1 MPTVIFFATYVHHH
15 SRQVASTLA
24 EVLTKAWE
32 VRSKEQDVEAET
44 MFNAADAEIV
54 QVTSPYQKVFA
65 QLVLQLEE
73 GWDFPCCHSELLLSR
88 SNCTKLGFVFS
99 FSGGTYQV
107 VDTFFSLAH
116 QGAGGEAEPHFVF
129 ARTLLPAMISAS
141 ISTGIPGRQGM
152 LPTHHTIVEGLI
164 DRGGVA
170 TWIWSWNV
178 VKS

>member
-1 MPTVIFFATYVHHH
+1 M
-15 SRQVASTLA
+15 
-24 EVLTKAWE
+24 W
-32 VRSKEQDVEAET
+32 ET
-44 MFNAADAEIV
+44 MFKAADAEIV
-54 QVTSPYQKVFA
+54 QVMSPYQKVFA
-65 QLVLQLEE
+65 QMVLQLEE

-99 FSGGTYQV
+99 FSRGTYQV

-129 ARTLLPAMISAS
+129 ARTLLPAILSAS

-164 DRGGVA
+164 DRGGVE
-170 TWIWSWNV
+170 T
-178 VKS
+178 